1 MSDFVIHTDSGCDLP
16 RETLSEMGVE
26 LCELTFR
33 FNNSDKEYKCPDM
46 PSGEFYRRMREGQ
59 VAKTAAV
66 NTESFSASF
75 KKMEI
80 LSESSTH
87 KPILK
92 Y

>member
-59 VAKTAAV
+59 VAKTAPPSP
-66 NTESFSASF
+66 T
-75 KKMEI
+75 
-80 LSESSTH
+80 
-87 KPILK
+87 KPPATSWWLTVMRQQVSCSLGWQC
-92 Y
+92 